1 MRDAENASGNKIYVV
16 SWDAVSAALGTT
28 ARQWITYS
36 KRPGFPKKTDQGYDL
51 SALATWKAENVRAR
65 SGDGDLAARKAA
77 KLDLEAELLRLRI
90 EKEKRL
96 SVLRSEVDE
105 LHGRMAMKLRAFLYA
120 KLENEMPPKF
130 AGCDALTLRR
140 YGREMADQIVDTLAK
155 DIDQWNTA

>member
-1 MRDAENASGNKIYVV
+1 MRSPPHPVLAGY
-16 SWDAVSAALGTT
+16 AVSLDEVAARLGTT
-28 ARQWITYS
+28 ERQWRTYA
-36 KRPGFPKKTDQGYDL
+36 KRPGFPAKMPGKGYDL
-51 SALATWKAENVRAR
+51 AALAAWKAENIRPAAT
-65 SGDGDLAARKAA
+65 GDLAARKAA

-155 DIDQWNTA
+155 DIDQWSAS